1 MFEPLANVNSEEI
14 ASDSSSADDS
24 SDEDTN
30 RIGNADWY
38 VDTFNLCIYV
48 LAVGLDYRFTRF
60 NISMTGASVGNV
72 CQ

>member
-1 MFEPLANVNSEEI
+1 MFDATGVQPYMFEPLANVNSEEI

-38 VDTFNLCIYV
+38 VDTFNLCIY
-48 LAVGLDYRFTRF
+48 
-60 NISMTGASVGNV
+60 AS
-72 CQ
+72 CSWARLQIYTF